1 MLKSLQVIEAYRRR
15 EARGETPGVAVP
27 WLAYIASAEQPVV
40 NLERVESLRELD
52 THNPVLDYVERS
64 LRLLDSL
71 PLSYWIKELAEETLV
86 WSETAKGGS
95 ARQRRSWQREGINTF
110 AHNIGSAEL
119 YRRHVLGGPAHGSD
133 GSAGAPHGD
142 RSVRQEPV
150 VERDT
155 GLGGAP
161 HGDRSVRQE
170 PVVKRDTDLG
180 GAPAEPLREPA
191 AELAGRERIIH
202 RLIGT
207 HGLIGQQ
214 IRGEVPPEVNR
225 PLAALAEEGLLTPE
239 ELERLLM
246 ALNQCIIAAVAPEL
260 WRQVQPEVQRLIA
273 AVAGGGIQPVPL
285 QERLRRMRTGPAA
298 RGEDFSAEWVRLAVE
313 GFRPDWL
320 EPLSSA
326 TFWYAESA
334 LQTFSLEQFLKVMLL
349 IAGDSEHTPGEGPKH
364 ISFAEVM
371 NSIYY
376 DYRGVKKINVYKKRI
391 IEKYLSELSWE
402 ELGRSRRDSQGSL
415 AEPELPGAGEVQEL
429 QAAQHRQG
437 ALDVQEVQ
445 GVQGVQD
452 GQIVQ
457 EMHVQAA
464 QHRQGAHNVH
474 EVQAAQRGQ
483 GAYEVQEMQAAQHR
497 HTMQAAPNPH
507 LTHRLQRQP
516 ELPDTL
522 FFDFVFSPAAEK
534 LIEFCIEAEKSPLYE
549 RAVLMLFDLFG
560 LRRDAFDRFHNEE
573 TYLSQMNGTADY
585 KAVILE
591 HIAGTKV
598 LDIGPGGGVLLDLIE
613 ERLPGVQAVGID
625 ISSNVIEALQQR
637 KAREKRG
644 WEVLQGDALNLK
656 ELVTPGSVDTVVF
669 SSILHELYSY
679 VPFNG
684 RKFNHETVAAA
695 LVSAYE
701 VLADSGVIII
711 RDGIMTEPEHE
722 RRRVRFLEED
732 GLASL
737 ARYAEDFAGR
747 RIQYEVIGE
756 QEVLMPVNDA
766 MEFLY
771 TYTWGEEAYVHEVQ
785 EQFGY
790 FTPGRYKKFIQ
801 STLGETAQ
809 IEVFRHYLQD
819 GYTEALRERI
829 VIMDDHGAEVSL
841 PDSTCFIVIRKG

>member
-1 MLKSLQVIEAYRRR
+1 MLKSLQAIEAYRRGDAPG
-15 EARGETPGVAVP
+15 EATP
-27 WLAYIASAEQPVV
+27 WLVYIISAEQPVV
-40 NLERVESLRELD
+40 NLERVESLRELAS
-52 THNPVLDYVERS
+52 HNPVLDYVERS
-64 LRLLDSL
+64 LRLLDGL

-95 ARQRRSWQREGINTF
+95 TQQRRSWQQEGVNTF

-119 YRRHVLGGPAHGSD
+119 YRRHVTRGPAHRA
-133 GSAGAPHGD
+133 AGGEGLPYGD
-142 RSVRQEPV
+142 RSVRQGPE
-150 VERDT
+150 ERD
-155 GLGGAP
+155 
-161 HGDRSVRQE
+161 
-170 PVVKRDTDLG
+170 
-180 GAPAEPLREPA
+180 PA

-202 RLIGT
+202 RLIAT

-225 PLAALAEEGLLTPE
+225 PLTALAAEGLLTPE
-239 ELERLLM
+239 ELERLLL
-246 ALNQCIIAAVAPEL
+246 ALNQCIIAAVTPEL
-260 WRQVQPEVQRLIA
+260 WRQVQPEAQRLIA
-273 AVAGGGIQPVPL
+273 AAAGGGIQSVPL

-298 RGEDFSAEWVRLAVE
+298 RGEDFAAAWVQLAAE
-313 GFRPDWL
+313 GFDPAQL
-320 EPLSSA
+320 APLSSA

-349 IAGDSEHTPGEGPKH
+349 AAGGAELASGEEPKH

-391 IEKYLSELSWE
+391 IEKYLSELGWE
-402 ELGRSRRDSQGSL
+402 ELGQGGRGAQGSP
-415 AEPELPGAGEVQEL
+415 AAQEPPGVQSAQGSPAAQEPPGVQGAQGV
-429 QAAQHRQG
+429 QAVQHGKGVHDAQEPPGVQHRQTN
-437 ALDVQEVQ
+437 
-445 GVQGVQD
+445 
-452 GQIVQ
+452 
-457 EMHVQAA
+457 MRAA
-464 QHRQGAHNVH
+464 Q
-474 EVQAAQRGQ
+474 
-483 GAYEVQEMQAAQHR
+483 
-497 HTMQAAPNPH
+497 NPH
-507 LTHRLQRQP
+507 LTHRLQRQE

-573 TYLSQMNGTADY
+573 TYLNQMNGTADY

-591 HIAGTKV
+591 HINGTKV

-613 ERLPGVQAVGID
+613 DRLPGVQAVGID

-637 KAREKRG
+637 KARENRG

-656 ELVTPGSVDTVVF
+656 ELVSPGSVNTVVF

-684 RKFNHETVAAA
+684 KKFNHETVAAA

-701 VLADSGVIII
+701 VLAEGGVIII
-711 RDGIMTEPEHE
+711 RDGIMTEPESD
-722 RRRVRFLEED
+722 RRRVRLLEGD
-732 GLASL
+732 GLAWL
-737 ARYAEDFAGR
+737 VRYAEDFAGR
-747 RIQYEVIGE
+747 RIQYEVTGE

-790 FTPGRYKKFIQ
+790 FTPDRYKEFIQ
-801 STLGETAQ
+801 STLGETAR

-819 GYTEALRERI
+819 GYTEALKDRI
-829 VIMDDHGAEVSL
+829 VIMDEHGTEVPL